1 MTIKKIIL
9 KPFQLKLKWFVL
21 STEFFIRLLCC
32 QWLWRRKFCSWDQAS
47 FSCGQCSFSLFSSRF
62 FNNQWN
68 VNEKLDVGPS
78 LPEGWYF
85 ESRQGHRPLSL
96 LWQWNYFVLF
106 LYKVFFFFAE
116 SAGSLYLSKKL
127 VKYRIKQLLD
137 EVLLTE
143 TLIILVSQKP
153 NLIIVLL
160 YIVYKKITTNRP
172 SHGTQFDMHY
182 ACNLQIIFTNLLA
195 DN

>member
-1 MTIKKIIL
+1 MYSL
-9 KPFQLKLKWFVL
+9 QSSLFACYVANGF
-21 STEFFIRLLCC
+21 EGE
-32 QWLWRRKFCSWDQAS
+32 KFCSWDQAS
-47 FSCGQCSFSLFSSRF
+47 FSCGQCSFSLFSSRL

-153 NLIIVLL
+153 NL

>member
-1 MTIKKIIL
+1 M
-9 KPFQLKLKWFVL
+9 
-21 STEFFIRLLCC
+21 
-32 QWLWRRKFCSWDQAS
+32 
-47 FSCGQCSFSLFSSRF
+47 
-62 FNNQWN
+62 
-68 VNEKLDVGPS
+68 
-78 LPEGWYF
+78 
-85 ESRQGHRPLSL
+85 
-96 LWQWNYFVLF
+96 LF

-153 NLIIVLL
+153 NL

>member
-1 MTIKKIIL
+1 MAI
-9 KPFQLKLKWFVL
+9 
-21 STEFFIRLLCC
+21 E
-32 QWLWRRKFCSWDQAS
+32 
-47 FSCGQCSFSLFSSRF
+47 LFGAF
-62 FNNQWN
+62 
-68 VNEKLDVGPS
+68 
-78 LPEGWYF
+78 
-85 ESRQGHRPLSL
+85 
-96 LWQWNYFVLF
+96 F

-143 TLIILVSQKP
+143 TLIISGITKTES
-153 NLIIVLL
+153 NNYFIIHC
-160 YIVYKKITTNRP
+160 IITTNRP

>member
-1 MTIKKIIL
+1 MLVQVCPKGDT
-9 KPFQLKLKWFVL
+9 
-21 STEFFIRLLCC
+21 
-32 QWLWRRKFCSWDQAS
+32 
-47 FSCGQCSFSLFSSRF
+47 SSQGKVIDYFRCYG
-62 FNNQWN
+62 NGT
-68 VNEKLDVGPS
+68 V
-78 LPEGWYF
+78 WYF
-85 ESRQGHRPLSL
+85 
-96 LWQWNYFVLF
+96 F
-106 LYKVFFFFAE
+106 LYKAFFFFAE

-172 SHGTQFDMHY
+172 SHGTQFEMHY
-182 ACNLQIIFTNLLA
+182 ARNLQIIFTNLLA

>member
-1 MTIKKIIL
+1 MLVQVCPKGDT
-9 KPFQLKLKWFVL
+9 
-21 STEFFIRLLCC
+21 
-32 QWLWRRKFCSWDQAS
+32 
-47 FSCGQCSFSLFSSRF
+47 SS
-62 FNNQWN
+62 QGK
-68 VNEKLDVGPS
+68 VID
-78 LPEGWYF
+78 YF
-85 ESRQGHRPLSL
+85 RCYGNGTV
-96 LWQWNYFVLF
+96 WCFF
-106 LYKVFFFFAE
+106 LYKAFFFFAE

-143 TLIILVSQKP
+143 TLIISGITKTES
-153 NLIIVLL
+153 NNYFIIHC
-160 YIVYKKITTNRP
+160 IITTNRP